1 MLSVRQHYTDK
12 VMHHIFCQAENT
24 VTLVGHF
31 AGVLDRADRYNK
43 EYKTEWEFL
52 KDVLVQNGVDESAI
66 LKEDQATF
74 TWENAKNSRIVTDQN
89 KLVIQKAILCCRNVH
104 ARRSLMYY
112 QKSFPEAKI
121 FVSPSVIGND
131 YKRKLVYNEGWN

>member
-1 MLSVRQHYTDK
+1 
-12 VMHHIFCQAENT
+12 
-24 VTLVGHF
+24 
-31 AGVLDRADRYNK
+31 
-43 EYKTEWEFL
+43 
-52 KDVLVQNGVDESAI
+52 
-66 LKEDQATF
+66 F

-121 FVSPSVIGND
+121 FVSPSVIGNITKENWYTTKD
-131 YKRKLVYNEGWN
+131 GIDAVNAEISRILYQFSLLV

>member
-1 MLSVRQHYTDK
+1 MFVKKQIAIIRSTRQSGK
-12 VMHHIFCQAENT
+12 
-24 VTLVGHF
+24 
-31 AGVLDRADRYNK
+31 
-43 EYKTEWEFL
+43 FL

-112 QKSFPEAKI
+112 PKI
-121 FVSPSVIGND
+121 FSRSENICQPVSD
-131 YKRKLVYNEGWN
+131 WKYYKRKLVYNERWN

>member
-1 MLSVRQHYTDK
+1 MYV
-12 VMHHIFCQAENT
+12 
-24 VTLVGHF
+24 
-31 AGVLDRADRYNK
+31 
-43 EYKTEWEFL
+43 

-121 FVSPSVIGND
+121 FVSPSVIGNVTKENIARLTGLGVNYVSSGALTHSAPIMD
-131 YKRKLVYNEGWN
+131 LSMKNLHAVE